1 LIQRIPILFFVICV
15 AGIVSIKAQSPRSV
29 YTNLGDKFCRLIKS
43 DATEA
48 GEYFGRCP
56 GTGGYHLLLAEGDLR
71 QNLTVVTPLGKQHS
85 LELWTIVSSAFSSLG
100 QKAEWRV
107 KGQKPIALIVR
118 YNASEDV
125 DHPDNR
131 TSFLVVTKITPAE
144 ICVTHKIAPGPRAN
158 EEARELADEA
168 TNKPCLKA
176 P

>member
-15 AGIVSIKAQSPRSV
+15 AAIVGIKAQSPRSV

-107 KGQKPIALIVR
+107 KGQKPVALIVR

-158 EEARELADEA
+158 EEARQLADEA